1 MKLKRMNAPFFQ
13 KLSFRGYNTNVSS
26 PFNNALETAYKTLF
40 NKTDFR
46 KISATEITHIN
57 ELIKTGV
64 EIINNNIPDDEPNIN
79 DITLFVYLS
88 KAIQT
93 FYKEQSAGTNFLE
106 SQRAT
111 EDKKASQL
119 GIIRLNGKLYKARKL
134 YGSDIYRDR
143 NEWIP
148 KQTKTYLRSEFY
160 KKYGAYPEQLYAAL
174 IFYLVKTFYPQL
186 HSQIK
191 NQVLAILSLITEETT
206 LHHSQMQHGKQS
218 HSKTNHDDLYKMLRD
233 AFINGKFNNCNGML
247 ALQNAIIQEM
257 QVGTPTAKKF
267 IKRLKIDF
275 PDSPIFKRK
284 RKIFL

>member
-1 MKLKRMNAPFFQ
+1 MNAPFFQ
-13 KLSFRGYNTNVSS
+13 KLSFQGYNTNVSS

-46 KISATEITHIN
+46 KISAAEITHIN
-57 ELIKTGV
+57 ELLKTGV

-106 SQRAT
+106 SQRAA

-119 GIIRLNGKLYKARKL
+119 GTIYLNGKPCKARKL
-134 YGSDIYRDR
+134 YGSDIYRDH
-143 NEWIP
+143 NKWIP
-148 KQTKTYLRSEFY
+148 KRTKTYLRSAFY

-191 NQVLAILSLITEETT
+191 NQILAILSLITEETT
-206 LHHSQMQHGKQS
+206 LRHSQKQHGKQS
-218 HSKTNHDDLYKMLRD
+218 HSKTNYDDLYEMLHE
-233 AFINGKFNNCNGML
+233 AFINGKFANCNGML
-247 ALQNAIIQEM
+247 ALQNAIMQEM
-257 QVGTPTAKKF
+257 QVGAPAAKKF
-267 IKRLKIDF
+267 IKHLKIDF
-275 PDSPIFKRK
+275 PDSPIFIRK
-284 RKIFL
+284 KK